1 MEKIFK
7 LSEYV
12 VFCIFLMFRTW
23 NLDFDLRWGL
33 HSHQKK
39 NMMHSP
45 KIDQKDR
52 FSNNKSLNCNF
63 NSGNGFIDPKSIFKD
78 IKMVLKSF
86 ELITIWGKPFFLWPP
101 F

>member
-39 NMMHSP
+39 NMIHPP
-45 KIDQKDR
+45 KIDQKDC
-52 FSNNKSLNCNF
+52 FSNNKVWIVISIVGMDSLTQDLY
-63 NSGNGFIDPKSIFKD
+63 SR
-78 IKMVLKSF
+78 
-86 ELITIWGKPFFLWPP
+86 T
-101 F
+101 